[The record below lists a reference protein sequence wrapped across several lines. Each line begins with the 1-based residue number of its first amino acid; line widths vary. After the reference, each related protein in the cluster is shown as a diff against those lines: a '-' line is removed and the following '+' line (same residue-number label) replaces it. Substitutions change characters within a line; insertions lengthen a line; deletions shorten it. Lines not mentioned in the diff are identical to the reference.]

1 MEQETRIQEPKNIVW
16 QTRTHEQT
24 AFERKLSL
32 AMENAFADGV
42 DELDALVERL
52 NQDGVRDEQN
62 KECACYF
69 LHTHNHSHRNESH
82 LCACCQCSN
91 ET

>member
-42 DELDALVERL
+42 DEIDALVERL

-62 KECACYF
+62 KEW
-69 LHTHNHSHRNESH
+69 TVESFRAVMAE
-82 LCACCQCSN
+82 LGA
-91 ET
+91 

>member
-62 KECACYF
+62 KEWTVDSFRAVMAE
-69 LHTHNHSHRNESH
+69 LGS
-82 LCACCQCSN
+82 
-91 ET
+91 

>member
-42 DELDALVERL
+42 DEIDALVERL

-62 KECACYF
+62 KEWTVDSFRAVMAE
-69 LHTHNHSHRNESH
+69 LG
-82 LCACCQCSN
+82 A
-91 ET
+91 

>member
-62 KECACYF
+62 KEWTVDSFRAVMAE
-69 LHTHNHSHRNESH
+69 LG
-82 LCACCQCSN
+82 A
-91 ET
+91 

>member
-1 MEQETRIQEPKNIVW
+1 MEQETRVQEPKNIVW

-62 KECACYF
+62 KEW
-69 LHTHNHSHRNESH
+69 TVESFRAVMAE
-82 LCACCQCSN
+82 LGA
-91 ET
+91 

>member
-42 DELDALVERL
+42 DEIDALVERL

-62 KECACYF
+62 KEWTVDSFRAVMAE
-69 LHTHNHSHRNESH
+69 LGS
-82 LCACCQCSN
+82 
-91 ET
+91 

>member
-42 DELDALVERL
+42 DELDALVARL

-62 KECACYF
+62 KEWTVDSFRAVMAE
-69 LHTHNHSHRNESH
+69 LGS
-82 LCACCQCSN
+82 
-91 ET
+91 

>member
-1 MEQETRIQEPKNIVW
+1 MEQETRVQEPKNIVW

-24 AFERKLSL
+24 AFERKLSM

-42 DELDALVERL
+42 EELDALVERL

-62 KECACYF
+62 KVW
-69 LHTHNHSHRNESH
+69 TVESFRAVMAK
-82 LCACCQCSN
+82 LGA
-91 ET
+91 

>member
-52 NQDGVRDEQN
+52 NQDGVRDVQN
-62 KECACYF
+62 QAW
-69 LHTHNHSHRNESH
+69 TVESFRAVMAE
-82 LCACCQCSN
+82 LGS
-91 ET
+91 

>member
-1 MEQETRIQEPKNIVW
+1 MEQETRVQEPKNIVW

-24 AFERKLSL
+24 AFERKLSM

-62 KECACYF
+62 KEW
-69 LHTHNHSHRNESH
+69 TVESFRAVMAK
-82 LCACCQCSN
+82 LGA
-91 ET
+91 

>member
-32 AMENAFADGV
+32 AMENAFADGI

-62 KECACYF
+62 KEW
-69 LHTHNHSHRNESH
+69 TVESFRAVMAE
-82 LCACCQCSN
+82 LGA
-91 ET
+91 

>member
-52 NQDGVRDEQN
+52 NQDDVRDEQN
-62 KECACYF
+62 KAW
-69 LHTHNHSHRNESH
+69 TVESFRAVMAK
-82 LCACCQCSN
+82 LGA
-91 ET
+91 